1 MQTQGLITDVPNELL
16 QGTKTPAPV
25 RPKRK
30 SILTD
35 IRLVTQNGLDVRVE
49 KVKRQKRKSS
59 DFVNGQYYPQ
69 PTTYGYRLTGLPQRT
84 MTYFEVV
91 ELLTNWMAFMKSER
105 A

>member
-1 MQTQGLITDVPNELL
+1 MQTADYETQRGRINTLN
-16 QGTKTPAPV
+16 PV
-25 RPKRK
+25 ILVRTRRK
-30 SILTD
+30 SVEQE

-69 PTTYGYRLTGLPQRT
+69 PTQYGYRLTGLPQRT

-91 ELLTNWMAFMKSER
+91 ELLTNWMSFMKGEQ